1 MTARRLALLLCAAA
15 TACTNLPT
23 AVADD
28 DTHPSTGEPEPIEI
42 VVQEHIQV
50 SD

>member
-1 MTARRLALLLCAAA
+1 VLCAAPA
-15 TACTNLPT
+15 ARTDLPT

-28 DTHPSTGEPEPIEI
+28 HTEPGGHPEQIEI